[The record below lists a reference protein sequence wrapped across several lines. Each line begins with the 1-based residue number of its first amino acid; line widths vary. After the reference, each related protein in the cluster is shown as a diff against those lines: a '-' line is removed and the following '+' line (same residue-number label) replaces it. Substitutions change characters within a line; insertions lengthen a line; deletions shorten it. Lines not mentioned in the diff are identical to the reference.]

1 MKDYLEK
8 GLEKINVSFDE
19 DKIEKSLKYLKLLK
33 EYNSH
38 TNITAI
44 REGTDIVEKHFID
57 SLLLQSLLNEE
68 DKRIIDIGTGA
79 GFPGMVLAI
88 FNPNKHF
95 TLVDSIQKKT
105 KFLELIKSELEL
117 ENVEVLCGRAEE
129 LIVGRRETY
138 DIGLCRG
145 VSNLSVILEYETPF
159 IKVGGRF
166 LPQKLVGTKETM
178 TAENALKVL
187 NSKIVKQ
194 YEFTLP
200 YSNEQRLVIE
210 IIKDKKTDKKY
221 PRKTGI
227 PLKKPL

>member
-1 MKDYLEK
+1 MKDYLKK

-44 REGTDIVEKHFID
+44 REDTDIVEKHFID

-68 DKRIIDIGTGA
+68 DKKIIDIGTGA
-79 GFPGMVLAI
+79 GFPGMLLAI

-105 KFLELIKSELEL
+105 KFLELIKSELKL

-145 VSNLSVILEYETPF
+145 VSNLSVILEYEIPF

-178 TAENALKVL
+178 MAENALKIL
-187 NSKIVKQ
+187 NSKIVKHH
-194 YEFTLP
+194 EFALP